1 MQLALVVGFA
11 ETLGTT
17 FAERLGGAGWLV
29 ARAAHGPAACERAQ
43 HLRPKLILISRDLWS
58 SEKRALLDAARAVA
72 ASVVETS
79 GPAEL
84 DAALAR
90 LAS

>member
-11 ETLGTT
+11 ETMGIA
-17 FAERLGGAGWLV
+17 FAEHLGLTGWVV
-29 ARAAHGPAACERAQ
+29 ARAAHGPAACERAKS
-43 HLRPKLILISRDLWS
+43 LRPKLIVVSRDLWS
-58 SEKRALLDAARAVA
+58 SEKRALLEAAGALAAR
-72 ASVVETS
+72 VVETS
-79 GPAEL
+79 GPADL